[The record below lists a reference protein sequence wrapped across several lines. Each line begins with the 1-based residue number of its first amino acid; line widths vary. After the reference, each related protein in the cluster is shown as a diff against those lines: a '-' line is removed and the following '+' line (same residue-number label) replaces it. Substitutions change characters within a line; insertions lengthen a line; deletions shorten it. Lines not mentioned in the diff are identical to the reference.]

1 MSRGNRTL
9 CEVVSVQLK
18 PHAQVKWKNYYGK
31 KVRTVLAS
39 HVQHLE
45 VQKTKPASMVQ
56 AEKNDDIKGK
66 LNDYLDPPS
75 RICELKAQLETL
87 QAQLKKQK

>member
-1 MSRGNRTL
+1 
-9 CEVVSVQLK
+9 
-18 PHAQVKWKNYYGK
+18 
-31 KVRTVLAS
+31 
-39 HVQHLE
+39 
-45 VQKTKPASMVQ
+45 MVQ

-87 QAQLKKQK
+87 QAQLKKQKWVYFGSGLSQSFNPHLWRRYPNIIWKVK